1 MASRNGLPI
10 YSATYSNVPVYE
22 FNLEGN
28 HVMRRRQDNWINATH
43 ILKVANL
50 DKPARTRILEREV
63 QKGIHEKVQGGYG
76 KYQGTWVPL
85 HEGRLLAE
93 RNGVL
98 AKLLPF
104 FDFVPGPISPPQA
117 PKHQTAASN
126 KGPKVPKPKKAA
138 LNSHTMPPPSQMSE
152 DLYDH
157 VSNQLNDDESMVHSE
172 FGSDSF
178 YNGEEDGTY
187 GHPPGSRKRKRPD
200 PAYFEQQH
208 TLYADALLDYFMLSE
223 SDRLY
228 RSDPPAV
235 PDGFMVN
242 KPIDEQGHTALHWGA
257 AMGDTETVRMFI
269 SRGAHV
275 DVPNVRG
282 ETPLIRAVL
291 FTNNHE
297 KETMPKIVDILLDT
311 IMKRDKYGATVL
323 HHVAMTTK
331 SSSRK
336 RSARYYLNV
345 LLNKLG
351 DMLSPGEFA
360 HFLEARD
367 NNGDTAVHIVARH
380 NAKKCVRE
388 FQGRGVSF
396 DIPNENGETAA
407 QIMHHFHASRI
418 EDITAIA
425 SSSPAQPAGG
435 VHLNGHHNDPLR
447 NSMKAS
453 LPGAASSQYE
463 TQSAQSF
470 STSFGPTVNDKALQ
484 VSLAMEDELQQ
495 MDASLVD
502 ATRLV
507 HQTTHERNAVRQKTA
522 QLTREDMAI
531 GGDEEEAKRLS
542 DEKDYLT
549 GVCESMLEVEQYRN
563 LHAEVSLREQQQ
575 SQAGA
580 QMNGTAADDDGA
592 ASPEKIQ
599 AAYTLAGEQ
608 ERRREL
614 SRQLVQAQ
622 ALAGMS
628 EKGDIYKRL
637 IAASVGVSVQE
648 VADLVPDV
656 LRELEVEKGDVEL
669 GLGFGKGV
677 VGGGTGVVV

>member
-1 MASRNGLPI
+1 MAGRNDLPI

-43 ILKVANL
+43 ILKVAKL

-76 KYQGTWVPL
+76 KYQGTLPLLSFYTHSFLNPISLGTWVPL
-85 HEGRLLAE
+85 QEGRLLAQ

-98 AKLLPF
+98 GKLLPF

-126 KGPKVPKPKKAA
+126 KGPKAPRPKKAVM
-138 LNSHTMPPPSQMSE
+138 NSHAMPPPSQMSE
-152 DLYDH
+152 DFYDGI
-157 VSNQLNDDESMVHSE
+157 SNQLNDDESMAHSE
-172 FGSDSF
+172 IGSESF
-178 YNGEEDGTY
+178 RGEEDGTY
-187 GHPPGSRKRKRPD
+187 GHPPGSRKRKRGPD
-200 PAYFEQQH
+200 LSYFEQQH

-223 SDRLY
+223 SDRLH
-228 RSDPPAV
+228 RMEPPQ
-235 PDGFMVN
+235 PPHGFVVD

-257 AMGDTETVRMFI
+257 AMGDIETIRMFI
-269 SRGAHV
+269 NRGAHI
-275 DVPNVRG
+275 DVSNVRG

-297 KETMPKIVDILLDT
+297 KETMPKIVDIFLET

-345 LLNKLG
+345 LLTKLG
-351 DMLSPGEFA
+351 DILNPQEFA

-367 NNGDTAVHIVARH
+367 NNGDTAIHIVARH

-407 QIMHHFHASRI
+407 QIMHRFHAYRV
-418 EDITAIA
+418 EDINAIT
-425 SSSPAQPAGG
+425 SSSPGHPTGTIHPNNNPLLNSTNAPSSSFPA
-435 VHLNGHHNDPLR
+435 
-447 NSMKAS
+447 
-453 LPGAASSQYE
+453 AATTFHYE

-470 STSFGPTVNDKALQ
+470 STSFGPTINSKALQ
-484 VSLAMEDELQQ
+484 VTLAMEDELQQ
-495 MDASLVD
+495 MDASLTD

-507 HQTTHERNAVRQKTA
+507 HQTTTELHTVRQKTA
-522 QLTREDMAI
+522 NLTATTIPNSSEESTKQLTT
-531 GGDEEEAKRLS
+531 
-542 DEKDYLT
+542 EKDHLT
-549 GVCESMLEVEQYRN
+549 AVCESMLELEQYRN
-563 LHAEVSLREQQQ
+563 LHAEVAARELEQ
-575 SQAGA
+575 SQSQTPSSSSASSSD
-580 QMNGTAADDDGA
+580 NNETAKLA
-592 ASPEKIQ
+592 AAHALAKEQ
-599 AAYTLAGEQ
+599 A
-608 ERRREL
+608 RRREL
-614 SRQLVQAQ
+614 SRELVQAQ
-622 ALAGMS
+622 AMAGMS
-628 EKGDIYKRL
+628 EKGEMYKRL
-637 IAASVGVSVQE
+637 IAA
-648 VADLVPDV
+648 
-656 LRELEVEKGDVEL
+656 
-669 GLGFGKGV
+669 
-677 VGGGTGVVV
+677 